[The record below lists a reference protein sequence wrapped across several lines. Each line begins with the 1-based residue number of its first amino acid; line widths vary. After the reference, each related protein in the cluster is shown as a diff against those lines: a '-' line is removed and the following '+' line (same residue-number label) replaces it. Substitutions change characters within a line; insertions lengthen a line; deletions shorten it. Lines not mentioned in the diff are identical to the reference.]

1 MVVLLYSQWHCSIRA
16 SLTFSRKSET
26 FLDTST
32 SVSGPLISKCLQ
44 HFAHDLSTLFA
55 LPLLYDG
62 FPHTSLMVW
71 ELPSPLPGRLRT
83 PLTLPSWSKDF
94 TCTSLTVWGLP
105 SHFPHNLQAVW
116 GILWHSHHIPRA
128 SSHTTCRLRAFYSSP
143 SDLIASLVCFTH
155 DLSTLF
161 ALPLSYD
168 CFPHTSLMVWEL
180 PSQLPD
186 SLRTSSH
193 FPYCLSAFLHFSH
206 GLRTSHILP
215 SRSEGFPHSLMVS
228 VLPNVSEYEQDI
240 SLIKGRSAWIYS
252 CMDLFYVFFNSSCY
266 FDKGVMFIFHTLN
279 REHLGHHDRHLCASL
294 PAICCKMSII
304 SFIT

>member
-1 MVVLLYSQWHCSIRA
+1 MN
-16 SLTFSRKSET
+16 RK
-26 FLDTST
+26 L
-32 SVSGPLISKCLQ
+32 
-44 HFAHDLSTLFA
+44 
-55 LPLLYDG
+55 
-62 FPHTSLMVW
+62 
-71 ELPSPLPGRLRT
+71 
-83 PLTLPSWSKDF
+83 
-94 TCTSLTVWGLP
+94 
-105 SHFPHNLQAVW
+105 
-116 GILWHSHHIPRA
+116 
-128 SSHTTCRLRAFYSSP
+128 

-155 DLSTLF
+155 DLITLF

-228 VLPNVSEYEQDI
+228 VLPDVSEYEQDI

-252 CMDLFYVFFNSSCY
+252 CMDLFYVFLTHLAILTKGSCSY
-266 FDKGVMFIFHTLN
+266 FIHFIMNIWDIMTDTSVQVHQQYVV
-279 REHLGHHDRHLCASL
+279 RWASY
-294 PAICCKMSII
+294 PS
-304 SFIT
+304 